1 MNLMSSAPTLYLYSR
16 VSTEKQTAGNK
27 TGVQRQTEGALVE
40 ATKAKYSS
48 MSVVHMS
55 DNGMSA
61 SKGENIEYGC
71 LGDFIEL
78 CRSGRIAP
86 GSVLAMENIDRFSRL
101 ALTRASEYLTCVL
114 AANVLVYTWI
124 DGAVYQKD
132 NLASAIFALV
142 KLESSNDYTNKLSA
156 RVTGAARVA
165 LKRHI
170 DGVRDTDGYPA
181 AINGFGK
188 NKFWV
193 DTTTG
198 FVRPHPYYFPIVKEI
213 IMMIREGRGHI
224 TIKKHLDENY
234 TPPTIAQNSNKEGWG
249 INLIKKIISDRA
261 VLGEKIIHID
271 GREHLLLNYYPSV
284 CTEAEFA
291 QAKRVRSEKKQ
302 FTSKMKNAA
311 GIVTGMRIAT
321 CGDCGSSLQVYRSKA
336 GKKDEKLRYKCSG
349 RSDTSVK
356 SCTAATFDNRYFE
369 YALMLLIGSVILQP
383 KKNTNENKVASIKSK
398 IDSISSKI
406 EIMIQSV
413 GATTEGDIHI
423 LLTERL
429 DKLSRERRKLNE
441 ELIVELNHAEASINP
456 NIYMQIP
463 SNFIDYNQVDI
474 RNEVR
479 DIIFKTVKSIK
490 VHSVTSCFYIQVEL
504 FGGINTDGIVIDNKY
519 IADFGFD
526 MHHQQES
533 EEAFL
538 AYNKFVN
545 NFECIDKDGKLIKM
559 LDLVNGTDLRIA
571 DEQYL
576 NKRINVLKE
585 KSVTEEMCAA
595 IEKFEYWVPKIQ

>member
-1 MNLMSSAPTLYLYSR
+1 MNLRSSAPTLYLYSR
-16 VSTEKQTAGNK
+16 VSTDKQAAGNK

-40 ATKAKYSS
+40 ATKVKYSG
-48 MSVVHMS
+48 MPVVLMS

-61 SKGENIEYGC
+61 SKGENIEHGC

-78 CRSGRIAP
+78 CRSSQIAP

-114 AANVLVYTWI
+114 AANVIVYTWI

-165 LKRHI
+165 LKRHQN
-170 DGVRDTDGYPA
+170 GERDPDGYPA

-198 FVRPHPYYFPIVKEI
+198 FVRPHPYYFPIVKEM

-224 TIKKHLDENY
+224 TIKKHLDESY

-249 INLIKKIISDRA
+249 INIIKKIISDRA

-271 GREHLLLNYYPSV
+271 GREHLLVNYYPAV

-302 FTSKMKNAA
+302 FTSKMKKAA

-349 RSDTSVK
+349 RSDASVK

-383 KKNTNENKVASIKSK
+383 KKNTNENKVASIKNK
-398 IDSISSKI
+398 IESISLKI

-429 DKLSRERRKLNE
+429 DKLSRERKQLNE
-441 ELIVELNHAEASINP
+441 ELTVEISHAEASINP
-456 NIYMQIP
+456 DIYMLIP
-463 SNFIDYNQVDI
+463 QNYIDYNQADV
-474 RNEVR
+474 RSEVR
-479 DIIFKTVKSIK
+479 DIIYRTVKSIK
-490 VHSVTSCFYIQVEL
+490 VHSITSCFYIQVEL
-504 FGGINTDGIVIDNKY
+504 FGGMSTDGIVIDNKY
-519 IADFGFD
+519 ISDFGFD
-526 MHHQQES
+526 MHHQQEN

-545 NFECIDKDGKLIKM
+545 NFECIDKDGKLIRM
-559 LDLVNGTDLRIA
+559 LDLVNGTHFIIS
-571 DEQYL
+571 DELYL
-576 NKRINVLKE
+576 TQRVKALKD
-585 KSVTEEMCAA
+585 KPMTEEMRAA
-595 IEKFEYWVPKIQ
+595 IEKFETWVPKIQ

>member
-1 MNLMSSAPTLYLYSR
+1 MVNY
-16 VSTEKQTAGNK
+16 
-27 TGVQRQTEGALVE
+27 
-40 ATKAKYSS
+40 
-48 MSVVHMS
+48 
-55 DNGMSA
+55 
-61 SKGENIEYGC
+61 
-71 LGDFIEL
+71 
-78 CRSGRIAP
+78 
-86 GSVLAMENIDRFSRL
+86 
-101 ALTRASEYLTCVL
+101 
-114 AANVLVYTWI
+114 
-124 DGAVYQKD
+124 
-132 NLASAIFALV
+132 
-142 KLESSNDYTNKLSA
+142 
-156 RVTGAARVA
+156 
-165 LKRHI
+165 
-170 DGVRDTDGYPA
+170 YPA
-181 AINGFGK
+181 A
-188 NKFWV
+188 
-193 DTTTG
+193 
-198 FVRPHPYYFPIVKEI
+198 
-213 IMMIREGRGHI
+213 
-224 TIKKHLDENY
+224 
-234 TPPTIAQNSNKEGWG
+234 
-249 INLIKKIISDRA
+249 
-261 VLGEKIIHID
+261 
-271 GREHLLLNYYPSV
+271 

-383 KKNTNENKVASIKSK
+383 KKNTNENKVASIKNK

-413 GATTEGDIHI
+413 GTTTEGDINI

-441 ELIVELNHAEASINP
+441 ELIVEINHAEDSINQ

-463 SNFIDYNQVDI
+463 SNFIDYNQADI

-479 DIIFKTVKSIK
+479 DIIFQTVKSIK

-504 FGGINTDGIVIDNKY
+504 FGGINNDGIVIDNKY

-576 NKRINVLKE
+576 NKRIKVLKE
-585 KSVTEEMCAA
+585 KSLTEEMCAA
-595 IEKFEYWVPKIQ
+595 IEKFEYWVSKIQ

>member
-16 VSTEKQTAGNK
+16 VSTEKQAAGNK

-48 MSVVHMS
+48 MPVVHMS

-61 SKGENIEYGC
+61 SKGENIEYGR

-78 CRSGRIAP
+78 CRSGQIAP

-114 AANVLVYTWI
+114 AANVFVYTWI

-165 LKRHI
+165 LKRHL
-170 DGVRDTDGYPA
+170 DGVRDTDGYPV

-198 FVRPHPYYFPIVKEI
+198 FVRPHPYYFPVIKEI
-213 IMMIREGRGHI
+213 ISMIREGKGHI
-224 TIKKHLDENY
+224 TIKKYLDENY

-249 INLIKKIISDRA
+249 INLIKKVISDRA

-271 GREHLLLNYYPSV
+271 GREHLLENYYPLA

-291 QAKRVRSEKKQ
+291 QARHVRSEKKQ
-302 FTSKMKNAA
+302 FTSKLKSAA
-311 GIVTGMRIAT
+311 GIITGMRIAT

-383 KKNTNENKVASIKSK
+383 KKNENENKVALLKNK
-398 IDSISSKI
+398 IDAISSKI
-406 EIMIQSV
+406 KSTFQSIE
-413 GATTEGDIHI
+413 AATEGDIEI
-423 LLTERL
+423 LFTERL
-429 DKLSRERRKLNE
+429 NSLSRERKKLNE
-441 ELIVELNHAEASINP
+441 ELSIERSHEEISINP
-456 NIYMQIP
+456 DIYMLIP
-463 SNFIDYNQVDI
+463 PSFIDYNQTDI

-479 DIIFKTVKSIK
+479 DTIYKTVKSIK

-504 FGGINTDGIVIDNKY
+504 FGGMSTDGIVIDNKY

-526 MHHQQES
+526 MHHQQDN

-545 NFECIDKDGKLIKM
+545 NFECIDKDGTMIKM
-559 LDLVNGTDLRIA
+559 LDLVNGTDLSIS
-571 DEQYL
+571 DDLYL
-576 NKRINVLKE
+576 NKRIKALKE
-585 KSVTEEMCAA
+585 QSITDEMCAA
-595 IEKFEYWVPKIQ
+595 IEKFECWVPKIQ

>member
-1 MNLMSSAPTLYLYSR
+1 MDLRSSAPTLYLYSR
-16 VSTEKQTAGNK
+16 VSTDKQAAGNK
-27 TGVQRQTEGALVE
+27 TGVQRQTEGQLVE
-40 ATKAKYSS
+40 ATRAKYSG
-48 MSVVHMS
+48 MPVVHMS

-61 SKGENIEYGC
+61 SKGENIEHGC

-78 CRSGRIAP
+78 CRSGQIAS

-101 ALTRASEYLTCVL
+101 ALTKASEYLTSVL
-114 AANVLVYTWI
+114 AANILVYTWI
-124 DGAVYQKD
+124 DGAVYQRD
-132 NLASAIFALV
+132 NLVSAIFSLV
-142 KLESSNDYTNKLSA
+142 KLESSNDYTNRLSA

-165 LKRHI
+165 LKRHQN
-170 DGVRDTDGYPA
+170 GERDADGYPA

-198 FVRPHPYYFPIVKEI
+198 FVRPHSYYFPIVKEI

-224 TIKKHLDENY
+224 TIKKHLDESY

-271 GREHLLLNYYPSV
+271 GREHLLVNYYPAA

-383 KKNTNENKVASIKSK
+383 KKNTNENKVASIKNK

-413 GATTEGDIHI
+413 GTTTEGDIHI

-441 ELIVELNHAEASINP
+441 ELIVEINHAEDSINP

-463 SNFIDYNQVDI
+463 SNFIDYNQADI

-479 DIIFKTVKSIK
+479 DIIFQTVKSIK

-576 NKRINVLKE
+576 NKRIKVLKE
-585 KSVTEEMCAA
+585 KSLTEEMCAA

>member
-1 MNLMSSAPTLYLYSR
+1 MDLRSSAPTLYLYSR
-16 VSTEKQTAGNK
+16 VSTDKQAAGNK
-27 TGVQRQTEGALVE
+27 TGVQRQTEGALVD
-40 ATKAKYSS
+40 ATKLKYSN
-48 MSVVHMS
+48 MPVIYMS

-61 SKGENIEYGC
+61 SKGENIEHGC
-71 LGDFIEL
+71 LGRFIEL
-78 CRSGRIAP
+78 SRSGHIAP

-101 ALTRASEYLTCVL
+101 ALTRASEFLTCIL
-114 AANVLVYTWI
+114 AANIVVYTWI

-132 NLASAIFALV
+132 NLASAILSLV

-165 LKRHI
+165 LKRHQNGEC
-170 DGVRDTDGYPA
+170 DADGYPA

-198 FVRPHPYYFPIVKEI
+198 FVRPHPYYFSIVKEM

-224 TIKKHLDENY
+224 AIKKHLDESY

-271 GREHLLLNYYPSV
+271 GREHLLVNYYPAV

-383 KKNTNENKVASIKSK
+383 KKNTNENKVASIKNK
-398 IDSISSKI
+398 IESISSKI

-429 DKLSRERRKLNE
+429 GK
-441 ELIVELNHAEASINP
+441 
-456 NIYMQIP
+456 
-463 SNFIDYNQVDI
+463 
-474 RNEVR
+474 VR
-479 DIIFKTVKSIK
+479 
-490 VHSVTSCFYIQVEL
+490 TSL
-504 FGGINTDGIVIDNKY
+504 
-519 IADFGFD
+519 
-526 MHHQQES
+526 
-533 EEAFL
+533 
-538 AYNKFVN
+538 
-545 NFECIDKDGKLIKM
+545 
-559 LDLVNGTDLRIA
+559 
-571 DEQYL
+571 
-576 NKRINVLKE
+576 
-585 KSVTEEMCAA
+585 
-595 IEKFEYWVPKIQ
+595 

>member
-16 VSTEKQTAGNK
+16 VSTEKQAAGNK

-48 MSVVHMS
+48 MPVVHMS

-61 SKGENIEYGC
+61 SKGENIEHGR

-78 CRSGRIAP
+78 CRSGQIAP

-114 AANVLVYTWI
+114 AANVFVYTWI

-142 KLESSNDYTNKLSA
+142 KLESSNDYTNRLSA

-165 LKRHI
+165 LKRHL

-198 FVRPHPYYFPIVKEI
+198 FVRPHPYYFPVVKEVI
-213 IMMIREGRGHI
+213 VMIREGKGHI
-224 TIKKHLDENY
+224 TIKKYLDENY

-271 GREHLLLNYYPSV
+271 GREHLLGNYYPAV

-302 FTSKMKNAA
+302 FTSKLKSAM

-321 CGDCGSSLQVYRSKA
+321 CGNCGSSLQVYRSKA

-383 KKNTNENKVASIKSK
+383 KKNTSENKIASIKNK
-398 IDSISSKI
+398 IESISSKI

-429 DKLSRERRKLNE
+429 DKLSRERKKLNE
-441 ELIVELNHAEASINP
+441 ELTIEISHTEASINP
-456 NIYMQIP
+456 DIYMQIP
-463 SNFIDYNQVDI
+463 RNFIDYNQADI
-474 RNEVR
+474 RDEVR
-479 DIIFKTVKSIK
+479 DIIYKTVKSVK

-504 FGGINTDGIVIDNKY
+504 FGGMMTDGIVIDNKY
-519 IADFGFD
+519 ISDFGFD
-526 MHHQQES
+526 MHHQQEN
-533 EEAFL
+533 EDAFL
-538 AYNKFVN
+538 AYNRFAN
-545 NFECIDKDGKLIKM
+545 NFECIDKDGRCIRM
-559 LDLVNGTDLRIA
+559 LDMVNGTHFITSD
-571 DEQYL
+571 DFYL
-576 NKRINVLKE
+576 NERVSTLKNQAM
-585 KSVTEEMCAA
+585 SEEMRAA
-595 IEKFEYWVPKIQ
+595 IEKFESWVL